1 MKITVAK
8 TPFQNRTLS
17 DILSSSSFRGQIR
30 DKRTD
35 SPVVLK
41 VLNVII
47 SCCLLERSTKKYDN
61 NRARATGPNAR
72 CGHCSMLLLCDLAL
86 S

>member
-1 MKITVAK
+1 MEITVAQ

-17 DILSSSSFRGQIR
+17 DILSFHSFRGQIR

-41 VLNVII
+41 VLNEII
-47 SCCLLERSTKKYDN
+47 SCCLLEHSTKKYDN
-61 NRARATGPNAR
+61 NRARASGPMQGVAAEE
-72 CGHCSMLLLCDLAL
+72 HKSPQLV
-86 S
+86 